1 MTGANSHKL
10 GRMLEFDILNSCDF
24 GVELCFVTVDWRVRE
39 SRTDGRLL
47 SGYRTG
53 AGLFLFTG
61 YRTSNF

>member
-1 MTGANSHKL
+1 MTRANSHEL

-53 AGLFLFTG
+53 AGLF
-61 YRTSNF
+61 